1 MRTKSKTIFSSSSV
15 KDAEEVETKKS
26 SYWHEKIFAQVKGRV
41 KIQNNSIFQGMSQAA
56 IDKGPTEVAKSKA
69 VKTEKNRQAVE
80 DVINNSNRVLLKV
93 SSVFPW
99 DLFPSKIAVE
109 DTRLIIVH
117 RQFLTSQVHS
127 VDIKNVSNIFINTGI
142 IFAELAIISDT
153 FAQNQIIIN
162 RLWKKD
168 AILVRSVIEGLRTFI
183 AHNIDTTSLQTK
195 ELVEKLKEL
204 NETQNATG
212 IIQ

>member
-1 MRTKSKTIFSSSSV
+1 VHT
-15 KDAEEVETKKS
+15 AEEIETKKS
-26 SYWHEKIFAQVKGRV
+26 SYWLEKIFLQAKTRA
-41 KIQNNSIFQGMSQAA
+41 KTQNNSMSQDISRTA
-56 IDKGPTEVAKSKA
+56 IEKGHTAIAKNQA
-69 VKTEKNRQAVE
+69 VKAEKNRQAVE

-99 DLFPSKIAVE
+99 DLFPSKIIVE
-109 DTRLIIVH
+109 DTRLVIVH
-117 RQFLTSQVHS
+117 RQFLSSQVHS
-127 VDIKNVSNIFINTGI
+127 VDIKDVSNIFIDTGI
-142 IFAELAIISDT
+142 IFAQLAIISDT

-183 AHNIDTTSLQTK
+183 AHDIDTTSLQTK
-195 ELVEKLKEL
+195 ELVTKLKEL
-204 NETQNATG
+204 NVTQNATG

>member
-1 MRTKSKTIFSSSSV
+1 V
-15 KDAEEVETKKS
+15 QVAEEVEPKKS
-26 SYWHEKIFAQVKGRV
+26 NYWLKNFPPQTKDRAKTQI
-41 KIQNNSIFQGMSQAA
+41 NSIPQVTSQTK
-56 IDKGPTEVAKSKA
+56 IEKGSIEVAKNQA

-109 DTRLIIVH
+109 DTRLVIVH
-117 RQFLTSQVHS
+117 RQFLSSQVHS
-127 VDIKNVSNIFINTGI
+127 VDIKDISNVFIDTGI
-142 IFAELAIISDT
+142 MFAQLVIISDT

-162 RLWKKD
+162 RLWKKE
-168 AILVRSVIEGLRTFI
+168 AILMRSVLEGLRTFI

-195 ELVEKLKEL
+195 ELVEKLREL
-204 NETQNATG
+204 NTTQNATG
-212 IIQ
+212 ILQ

>member
-1 MRTKSKTIFSSSSV
+1 MRTKSKTIFSSSSA
-15 KDAEEVETKKS
+15 KNAEEVETKES
-26 SYWHEKIFAQVKGRV
+26 SYWPEKIFSQAKDKTKTQ
-41 KIQNNSIFQGMSQAA
+41 INSMPQSISQAA
-56 IDKGPTEVAKSKA
+56 IEKGHMEVAKNRTIKA
-69 VKTEKNRQAVE
+69 EKNRQAVE

-99 DLFPSKIAVE
+99 DLFPSKIAIE
-109 DTRLIIVH
+109 DTRLVIVH
-117 RQFLTSQVHS
+117 RQFLSSQVHS
-127 VDIKNVSNIFINTGI
+127 VDIKDVSNIFIDTGI
-142 IFAELAIISDT
+142 IFAELKIISDT

-183 AHNIDTTSLQTK
+183 AHGIDTTSLQTK
-195 ELVEKLKEL
+195 ELVEKLREL
-204 NETQNATG
+204 NVTQNATG